1 VNVQFYSFASVQ
13 TEADAAVVKANPE
26 AHLNEPGPFQDIP
39 RWIWPLFFC
48 GWSAIFLLFVLFFA
62 TDGGAAFA
70 ITVAVLFLFMAF
82 GLPLAMAAQGHCEG
96 HKCDAIIQTRSGP
109 MSQRAAAVQI
119 ALIPIAAAFGLMA
132 FIILAK

>member
-1 VNVQFYSFASVQ
+1 MSTPSSGAIERPHGQ
-13 TEADAAVVKANPE
+13 D
-26 AHLNEPGPFQDIP
+26 PGPFQDIP
-39 RWIWPLFFC
+39 KWIWVAFFS
-48 GWSAIFLLFVLFFA
+48 GWCAIFLLFVLFFA

-70 ITVAVLFLFMAF
+70 ITIAVGFLFMAL
-82 GLPLAMAAQGHCEG
+82 GLPLAMASQGHCEG
-96 HKCDAIIQTRSGP
+96 YKCADVIQTRSGP